1 MGQARPADPRGA
13 IPARRHGR
21 AGARGRRRGRRPH
34 GPGRAPRHGRRR
46 PLGGLHLLPRGRARA
61 WRRVL
66 PGARDGRS
74 LRRGLPR
81 GCRRER
87 STPAHPRGVV
97 PGQDGRGARGS
108 RRDVARGAARLTHPG
123 PRRRILTTSGRGSP
137 GLHTQ
142 PLRAASA
149 PTGALRSGVAPRT
162 SPPWR
167 AAVHLTSARS
177 VTCSPPRC
185 PSLGRHVSPP
195 PEPPVRLRLTP
206 RDNTFFDLFAAS
218 AQHLVTGANLLSEM
232 LGADRAGRKE
242 INKRIGEAEHLADE
256 ATHSIMRRLN
266 QTFVTPFDRDDIY
279 MLAASLDDCMDY
291 MEEASDLI
299 VLYKLEE
306 LPARVADQV
315 HVLQRAAELTAEAMP
330 RLRSMSDLAEY
341 WVEINRLENQADK
354 AHRKLLAQLFDEITD
369 PILLMKL
376 KEVVEKLEDAADAFE
391 KVANTVETI
400 ALKES

>member
-1 MGQARPADPRGA
+1 M
-13 IPARRHGR
+13 
-21 AGARGRRRGRRPH
+21 
-34 GPGRAPRHGRRR
+34 
-46 PLGGLHLLPRGRARA
+46 
-61 WRRVL
+61 
-66 PGARDGRS
+66 
-74 LRRGLPR
+74 
-81 GCRRER
+81 
-87 STPAHPRGVV
+87 
-97 PGQDGRGARGS
+97 
-108 RRDVARGAARLTHPG
+108 
-123 PRRRILTTSGRGSP
+123 
-137 GLHTQ
+137 
-142 PLRAASA
+142 
-149 PTGALRSGVAPRT
+149 
-162 SPPWR
+162 
-167 AAVHLTSARS
+167 
-177 VTCSPPRC
+177 
-185 PSLGRHVSPP
+185 
-195 PEPPVRLRLTP
+195 RLRLTP

-299 VLYKLEE
+299 VLYRLEE

-315 HVLQRAAELTAEAMP
+315 QVLQRAAELTAEAMP

-376 KEVVEKLEDAADAFE
+376 KDVVEKLEDAADAFE

>member
-1 MGQARPADPRGA
+1 M
-13 IPARRHGR
+13 
-21 AGARGRRRGRRPH
+21 
-34 GPGRAPRHGRRR
+34 
-46 PLGGLHLLPRGRARA
+46 
-61 WRRVL
+61 
-66 PGARDGRS
+66 
-74 LRRGLPR
+74 
-81 GCRRER
+81 
-87 STPAHPRGVV
+87 
-97 PGQDGRGARGS
+97 
-108 RRDVARGAARLTHPG
+108 
-123 PRRRILTTSGRGSP
+123 
-137 GLHTQ
+137 
-142 PLRAASA
+142 
-149 PTGALRSGVAPRT
+149 
-162 SPPWR
+162 
-167 AAVHLTSARS
+167 
-177 VTCSPPRC
+177 
-185 PSLGRHVSPP
+185 
-195 PEPPVRLRLTP
+195 RLRLTP

-242 INKRIGEAEHLADE
+242 INKRIGEAEHRADE

-266 QTFVTPFDRDDIY
+266 QTFITPFDRDDIY
-279 MLAASLDDCMDY
+279 MLASSLDDCMDF

-299 VLYKLEE
+299 VLYKLEV

-315 HVLQRAAELTAEAMP
+315 QVLQRAAELTAEAMP

-354 AHRKLLAQLFDEITD
+354 AHRKLLAQLFDEISD